1 MRWRKESEKE
11 RKERDIRRE
20 IESRIKKL
28 ERKWKEGKAKT
39 ENETLSL
46 KD

>member
-20 IESRIKKL
+20 IESRIKKI
-28 ERKWKEGKAKT
+28 ERKWKDGKTKT